1 MDNALNG
8 LAQKNLRTRID
19 TKNGKN
25 TRRFTGVFNLNL
37 TRKKMSRI
45 SFGLFLAMV
54 SLPAL
59 AISGDQLAFLVPAQS
74 TTPAQKE
81 PGAKTKLHE
90 DLSWMPKKETGADR
104 FLKQHPESDGR
115 GVVVAIFDTGVDP
128 GAAGL
133 QTTPDGRPKV
143 IDMIDGT
150 GSGDV
155 QMGKKIKAEK
165 RKLAGLTGRELTID
179 PKWKNPTGEY
189 RRGLKAGY
197 DLFPEDLVAILKK
210 ERTKAFK
217 KKEREHQA
225 ELKRKLAQWDT
236 DHPKPNAE
244 QKKKRLELKA
254 QIDLLDEMIKT
265 YSDPGPIYDCLVF
278 HDGKH
283 FRAVV
288 DTDADGNLAEEM
300 VMTNFRVERKFSTFA
315 DPINVNFGV
324 NIYESG
330 KVLSIVTDTGAHGTH
345 VAGIVSA
352 YYPNKLEWNGVAP
365 GAQIVSVK
373 IGDTRLGGME
383 TGPGLVRGLKAVL
396 DNHCDLINMSYGEP
410 TSTPNFGRVAELYAE
425 IVQEH
430 DVIFVSSAGNAGPA
444 LSTVGGPGGTTSE
457 LIGVGAYVSPEMM
470 RSEYSLR
477 QKLPGLPYTWTSRG
491 PTSDGDLG
499 VDIFAPGGAISPV
512 PNWTRQA
519 SQQMNGTSMASP
531 NACGNIALMLSAAKQ
546 KKVAYTPHAVRKA
559 IQNTAIPVKEA
570 DVFGA
575 GPGLLQVDKAWDYLA
590 AHTGSYAHQLNYK
603 LNVPALHNARGIY
616 LREAYQTKAATSF
629 RVSVS
634 AKLKEKATIKQRLA
648 VSETL
653 TMKSTAD
660 WVQCG
665 DLLHLTHGGNRF
677 EVLVDP
683 TQLKPGVHYA
693 EVQASS
699 KDQPGGPVFRLP
711 VTVIIPLTNQKH
723 VSKKGTLKWE
733 EDFDPGIVHRK
744 FITVPEGATWCELE
758 MTLRQTADVKFFRIH
773 TMQLLDGHQFEDAES
788 GTYYKLVP
796 DVKTIHSFPV
806 VPGRMLEVDL
816 AQYWSVLGKSRVK
829 YRLRFHGSEPDN
841 RIVTLSTGQG
851 GTDITL
857 RNILPAEKVS
867 PKGTLSTLR
876 RMISPKKYEV
886 KVLNRDRDLLP
897 NGDSVNELTL
907 QYELELTKKSRV
919 TLQIQALEDLLYDST
934 IGSYVYH
941 IYDSNGRRVTTNDM
955 FPDPIS
961 LDKGTYQ
968 VDVISRH
975 RDASALERYKSVLL
989 TVDQPL
995 SKPISLS
1002 FSSSKADT
1010 AAKRGGSVAGLLV
1023 PGESKTFYLVE
1034 PTGLPTSLK
1043 AGDLLLGTIKFSAD
1057 AHASTNYQVEYL
1069 YTKQSKTSSQA
1080 KSNASGALEK
1090 QIRALKL
1097 KHLATLD
1104 PTKEPFKKLFAEL
1117 RKEDNK
1123 DRQPLITKLEKLDTK
1138 EKRKERLEE
1147 IIKAADELIASFDQ
1161 QKMATSLGKRV
1172 PKEDK
1177 EAKKAHDEAEKGK
1190 KQLVD
1195 ALYRKARAIAYRE
1208 LPDVIAKHPIKNQ
1221 KEQDKQFED
1230 AYRSLETWADPASSD
1245 YWLIAV
1251 RKDRRAK
1258 HFAAAIQSL
1267 NKNLKESSPLLHF
1280 KKRRDMFGE
1289 LGWDNWKTWQQQQM
1303 LLKFPKQSPPYK

>member
-1 MDNALNG
+1 
-8 LAQKNLRTRID
+8 
-19 TKNGKN
+19 
-25 TRRFTGVFNLNL
+25 
-37 TRKKMSRI
+37 
-45 SFGLFLAMV
+45 
-54 SLPAL
+54 
-59 AISGDQLAFLVPAQS
+59 
-74 TTPAQKE
+74 
-81 PGAKTKLHE
+81 
-90 DLSWMPKKETGADR
+90 MPKKETGADR
-104 FLKQHPESDGR
+104 FLEQHPESDGR

-155 QMGKKIKAEK
+155 QLGKKVKAEK
-165 RKLAGLTGRELTID
+165 GKLLGLTGRELTID

-197 DLFPEDLVAILKK
+197 DLFPEDLVATLKK
-210 ERTKAFK
+210 ERTKAFR

-236 DHPKPNAE
+236 DHPKPNAD
-244 QKKKRLELKA
+244 QKKERLELKA
-254 QIDLLDEMIKT
+254 QIDLLDEMIKA

-278 HDGKH
+278 HDGEH

-288 DTDADGNLAEEM
+288 DIDEDGNLAEEM
-300 VMTNFRVERKFSTFA
+300 VMTNFRVERKFNTFA

-352 YYPNKLEWNGVAP
+352 YYPNKPQWNGVAP

-491 PTSDGDLG
+491 PTADGDLG
-499 VDIFAPGGAISPV
+499 VDIFAPGGAIAPV

-546 KKVAYTPHAVRKA
+546 KKISYTPHAVRKA
-559 IQNTAIPVKEA
+559 IQNTAVSVKEA

-575 GPGLLQVDKAWDYLA
+575 GPGLLQVDKAWDYLV
-590 AHTGSYAHQLNYK
+590 AHAGSHAHQLNYK
-603 LNVPALHNARGIY
+603 LSVPALHNGRGIY
-616 LREAYQTKAATSF
+616 LREPHQTKAATSF
-629 RVSVS
+629 RVYVS

-677 EVLVDP
+677 EILVDP

-693 EVQASS
+693 EVQASE
-699 KDQPGGPVFRLP
+699 KDQSGGPVFRLP
-711 VTVIIPLTNQKH
+711 VTVVIAHTEQSQKSDH
-723 VSKKGTLKWE
+723 KVPQWE

-744 FITVPEGATWCELE
+744 FIAVPEGATWCELE
-758 MTLRQTADVKFFRIH
+758 MTLTQTADVKFFRIH

-796 DVKTIHSFPV
+796 DVKTVHSFPV

-816 AQYWSVLGKSRVK
+816 AQYWSVLGRSRVK
-829 YRLRFHGSEPDN
+829 YRLQFHGSEPDN
-841 RIVTLSTGQG
+841 QTITLSTGQG

-857 RNILPAEKVS
+857 RNVLPAEKIS
-867 PKGTLSTLR
+867 PKGTLTTLR
-876 RMISPKKYEV
+876 QMISPGKHEV

-907 QYELELTKKSRV
+907 QYELKLTGKSRV

-941 IYDSNGRRVTTNDM
+941 VYDSNGRRVTTNDM
-955 FPDPIS
+955 FPDPVT

-968 VDVISRH
+968 VHVVSRH
-975 RDASALERYKSVLL
+975 RDASALQRYKSVLL

-995 SKPISLS
+995 GKPVALS
-1002 FSSSKADT
+1002 FKTSKADA

-1023 PGESKTFYLVE
+1023 PGESKTFYLEE
-1034 PTGLPTSLK
+1034 PTGLPASLK

-1057 AHASTNYQVEYL
+1057 DHASTNYRVEYL
-1069 YTKQSKTSSQA
+1069 YTKQSATKSET
-1080 KSNASGALEK
+1080 KSNASGTLEK
-1090 QIRALKL
+1090 QIRELKL
-1097 KHLATLD
+1097 KHLASLD
-1104 PTKEPFKKLFAEL
+1104 PMKEPFKKLFAEL
-1117 RKEDNK
+1117 RKEDGK
-1123 DRQPLITKLEKLDTK
+1123 DRQPLITKLEKLDSK

-1161 QKMATSLGKRV
+1161 QKIAAALGKRV

-1177 EAKKAHDEAEKGK
+1177 EAKKTHVKAEKEK

-1221 KEQDKQFED
+1221 KEQDKQFEE
-1230 AYRSLETWADPASSD
+1230 AYQGLEAWADPTGSD
-1245 YWLIAV
+1245 YWLLAV
-1251 RKDRRAK
+1251 RKDRRVK
-1258 HFAAAIQSL
+1258 HFATAIQSL
-1267 NKNLKESSPLLHF
+1267 NKNLKDSSPLLHF

-1289 LGWDNWKTWQQQQM
+1289 LGWENWKNWQQQQM
-1303 LLKFPKQSPPYK
+1303 LLKFPKQTPPYK

>member
-1 MDNALNG
+1 MSRTSLGLFMLLAALPAFALSSG
-8 LAQKNLRTRID
+8 QLSPLVAAKPTGSAQKSPE
-19 TKNGKN
+19 
-25 TRRFTGVFNLNL
+25 V
-37 TRKKMSRI
+37 
-45 SFGLFLAMV
+45 
-54 SLPAL
+54 
-59 AISGDQLAFLVPAQS
+59 
-74 TTPAQKE
+74 KE
-81 PGAKTKLHE
+81 VKTDSHE
-90 DLSWMPKKETGADR
+90 DLSWLPKKETGADR
-104 FLKQHPESDGR
+104 FLKKFPDSDGR

-128 GAAGL
+128 AAAGL
-133 QTTPDGRPKV
+133 QTTPDGRAKV

-155 QMGKKIKAEK
+155 QMGKKVKAVDG
-165 RKLAGLTGRELTID
+165 KLLGLTGRELTVD

-189 RRGLKAGY
+189 RRGMKAGY
-197 DLFPEDLVAILKK
+197 ELFPEDLVATLKK
-210 ERTKAFK
+210 ERARAFK

-225 ELKRKLAQWDT
+225 ELKRKLARWDSE
-236 DHPKPNAE
+236 HPKPNAE
-244 QKKKRLELKA
+244 QKKERLELKA
-254 QIDLLDEMIKT
+254 QIDLLDEMLKS

-278 HDGKH
+278 HDGEH
-283 FRAVV
+283 FRAVI
-288 DTDADGNLAEEM
+288 DTDADGDLAEEA
-300 VMTNFRVERKFSTFA
+300 VMTNFRIERTFSTFA

-345 VAGIVSA
+345 VAGIVAA
-352 YYPNKLEWNGVAP
+352 YYPDKPEWNGVAP

-383 TGPGLVRGLKAVL
+383 TGPGLIRGLKAVL
-396 DNHCDLINMSYGEP
+396 DNRCDLINMSYGEP

-491 PTSDGDLG
+491 PTADGDLG

-546 KKVAYTPHAVRKA
+546 KKIAYTPHAIKKA
-559 IQNTAIPVKEA
+559 IQNTAVNVEEA

-575 GPGLLQVDKAWDYLA
+575 GPGLLQVDKAWDYLV
-590 AHTGSYAHQLNYK
+590 AHAGSYAHQLNYK
-603 LNVPALHNARGIY
+603 LTVPALHNARGIY
-616 LREAYQTKAATSF
+616 LREAFQTKQATSF
-629 RVSVS
+629 RVYVS
-634 AKLKEKATIKQRLA
+634 ARLKEKATIKQRLA

-653 TMKSTAD
+653 ELKSTAE

-665 DLLHLTHGGNRF
+665 ELLHLTHGGNRF
-677 EVLVDP
+677 EVFVDP

-693 EVQASS
+693 EVQGSE

-711 VTVIIPLTNQKH
+711 VTVIIPH
-723 VSKKGTLKWE
+723 VSRKSAVKENRLRWE

-744 FITVPEGATWCELE
+744 FIDVPAGATWCELE
-758 MTLRQTADVKFFRIH
+758 MEMKQTTDVKFYRVH

-796 DVKTIHSFPV
+796 DVKTVHSFPV
-806 VPGRMLEVDL
+806 IPGRMLEVDL
-816 AQYWSVLGKSRVK
+816 AQYWSVPGKSRVR

-841 RIVTLSTGQG
+841 RTVSLSSGQG
-851 GTDITL
+851 GVDITL
-857 RNILPAEKVS
+857 RNLLSSEKIS
-867 PKGTLSTLR
+867 PKGSLTTLR
-876 RMISPKKYEV
+876 RVISPKKHEV
-886 KVLNRDRDLLP
+886 KVLNRDRDRLP
-897 NGDSVNELTL
+897 NGDSVYELTL
-907 QYELELTKKSRV
+907 QYELVLARKTRV
-919 TLQIQALEDLLYDST
+919 TLQIQPLEDLLYDST

-941 IYDSNGRRVTTNDM
+941 IYDSNERRVTTNDM
-955 FPDPIS
+955 FPDPVT

-968 VDVISRH
+968 VSVVSRH
-975 RDASALERYKSVLL
+975 RDASVLERFKSVLL

-995 SKPISLS
+995 SKPVSLS
-1002 FSSSKADT
+1002 FSSSKAD
-1010 AAKRGGSVAGLLV
+1010 AVAKRGGSTGGLLLQ
-1023 PGESKTFYLVE
+1023 GETKTFYLVE
-1034 PTGLPTSLK
+1034 PTGLPGSLK
-1043 AGDLLLGTIKFSAD
+1043 AGDLLMGTIKFSAD
-1057 AHASTNYQVEYL
+1057 DHASTNYRVEYL
-1069 YTKQSKTSSQA
+1069 YAKQTPAGNQSAKKKT
-1080 KSNASGALEK
+1080 GTLEK

-1097 KHLATLD
+1097 EHLATLD
-1104 PTKEPFKKLFAEL
+1104 PTKEAFNKLFSEL
-1117 RKEDNK
+1117 RKEDAK
-1123 DRQPLITKLEKLDTK
+1123 DRQPLVIKLEKLDSK
-1138 EKRKERLEE
+1138 EKRKERLEA
-1147 IIKAADELIASFDQ
+1147 IIAAADELIASFDQ
-1161 QKMATSLGKRV
+1161 QKIAAALGKRV

-1177 EAKKAHDEAEKGK
+1177 QAKKIHDEAEKEK

-1208 LPDVIAKHPIKNQ
+1208 LPDVLAKHPIKNQ
-1221 KEQDKQFED
+1221 KEQDEQFAQ
-1230 AYRSLETWADPASSD
+1230 AYQALETWADPAGSD
-1245 YWLIAV
+1245 YWLLVV
-1251 RKDRRAK
+1251 RKHRRAK
-1258 HFAAAIQSL
+1258 QFAVAIQSL
-1267 NKNLKESSPLLHF
+1267 NKNLKDSSPLLHF

-1289 LGWDNWKTWQQQQM
+1289 LGWENWKNWQQQQM
-1303 LLKFPKQSPPYK
+1303 LLKFPKQRPPYQ